1 MSYDNIRGGYLIASK
16 SLREQALE
24 ICQRELRHAEDELG
38 WMSEENRSRGL
49 QREAQASAEKR
60 VRLIQALDDE

>member
-24 ICQRELRHAEDELG
+24 ICQRELRHAEDELE